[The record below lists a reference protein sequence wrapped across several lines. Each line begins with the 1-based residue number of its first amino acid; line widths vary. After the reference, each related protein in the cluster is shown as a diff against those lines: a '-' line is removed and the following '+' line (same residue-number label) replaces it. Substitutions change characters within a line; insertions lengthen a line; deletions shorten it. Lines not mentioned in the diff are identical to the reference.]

1 MAKKKKKKTK
11 KKKTV
16 KVLGSGP
23 NAYCVIY
30 DSAYCHALDAIDFF
44 YGVKV
49 LKHCKRVLAETAA
62 EAIAVVYA
70 DGNSEIKDEI
80 VDYAGTDVDRAVYF
94 DSSCSEGYIAI
105 NMRLYGILK
114 ERMVAR

>member
-30 DSAYCHALDAIDFF
+30 DSAYCHALDAINFF
-44 YGVKV
+44 HGGDDV
-49 LKHCKRVLAETAA
+49 LKYAKRVLAETAA

-94 DSSCSEGYIAI
+94 DGSCSEGYITI

-114 ERMVAR
+114 ER